1 MGDVSYGPTDAERKS
16 LMFRR
21 SLYVVLDLE
30 PGDALSAESVRII
43 RPGMGLPP
51 KEFDRVL
58 GRRVRTRVARG
69 TPLSWDIIE

>member
-1 MGDVSYGPTDAERKS
+1 MRKS
-16 LMFRR
+16 AIA
-21 SLYVVLDLE
+21 VAVLGLLVASGVSQAQSS
-30 PGDALSAESVRII
+30 GDTLTVESVRII

-58 GRRVRTRVARG
+58 GRRVRIRVARG